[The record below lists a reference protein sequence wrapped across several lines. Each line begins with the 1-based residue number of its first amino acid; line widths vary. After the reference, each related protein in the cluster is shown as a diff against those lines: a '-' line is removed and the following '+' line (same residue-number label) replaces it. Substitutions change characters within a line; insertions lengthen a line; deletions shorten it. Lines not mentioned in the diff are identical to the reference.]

1 MQRIENDDIQI
12 VAVCLAALVPKLFH
26 YAVPQGAALAPGQF
40 VLVPFGKKKLPGVIW
55 EAPRPWQE
63 NDPPK
68 DKLKF
73 IEQIYDL
80 PPLSEEN
87 RQFVDWV
94 SSYVMSPQGAVLKL
108 LLSVPDALSPE
119 KPVMGWQVS
128 DKRPPRLTEARRR
141 VFATLLPGMAM
152 RTKTLTEA
160 ASVSAAT
167 LASLEK
173 EGALIKAEMPPELM
187 EETLFDVPDPAH
199 SRVQFSDEQAE
210 AVRQLTDKIDTRGFQ
225 CHLLDGVT
233 GSGKTEVFF
242 EVIAAALTNGKSA
255 IVLLPEIALTEQL
268 LARFVERFGC
278 RPALWH
284 SGLTP
289 SERRRTWRAVAEGKV
304 KVMVAARSG
313 LFLPWQNLGVIVVDE
328 EHDPGFKQEEG
339 VIYNAR
345 DMAVVRG
352 RLADATVILSSATPS
367 LESYVNAR
375 DERYHLVK
383 LPSRHGAAGMPDLS
397 MIDMRLD
404 PPARGQWLSPAM
416 VSAMQAAL
424 DLGQQTLLFLN
435 RRGYAPLTLCRNCGH
450 RYACSDCDA
459 WLVEH
464 RRKNLMACHQCGSVR
479 NVPDT
484 CEECGEADCLTA
496 CGPGVERVLEE
507 VGHVFPDKKAAVLS
521 SDMVGQ
527 SGELQS
533 QLNLIQSGE
542 IDIIIGTQ
550 IIAKG
555 HHFPALGFAG
565 VVDADLG
572 LGNGDLRA
580 AERTYQTLLQV
591 SGRAG
596 RESAKGTAML
606 QSYMPDH
613 PVLQALI
620 AGERDIFLEREAE
633 MRAQSSMPPFG
644 RLAGLVLSGPDLA
657 ALNQFSRDLAAL
669 IPASEPA
676 LGEVRVLGPAPAP
689 IARIRNRYRMR
700 FLVKAGKQAKIQRF
714 IAHWLAK
721 AKIPSQI
728 RVAIDI
734 DPYSF
739 F

>member
-1 MQRIENDDIQI
+1 MLITENDDMLI
-12 VAVCLAALVPKLFH
+12 VAVCLAANVPKMFH
-26 YAVPQGAALAPGQF
+26 YAVPQNTELMPGQF
-40 VLVPFGKKKLPGVIW
+40 VLVPFGRKKLPGVVW
-55 EAPRPWQE
+55 EAPRPWQK

-68 DKLKF
+68 DKLKSV
-73 IEQIYDL
+73 EEIYDV
-80 PPLSEEN
+80 PPLSDEN

-108 LLSVPDALSPE
+108 LLSVPDALTPE
-119 KPVMGWQVS
+119 KPVTGWQVS
-128 DKRPPRLTEARRR
+128 DKRPSRMTDARRR
-141 VFATLLPGMAM
+141 VFTSLLPGMTM
-152 RTKTLTEA
+152 RTGDLTEA
-160 ASVSAAT
+160 ASVSVST
-167 LASLEK
+167 LTSLAK
-173 EGALIKAEMPPELM
+173 EGALIKSDLPAEI
-187 EETLFDVPDPAH
+187 LFGVPNPAY
-199 SRVQFSDEQAE
+199 SRVQFSNEQTE
-210 AVRQLTDKIDTRGFQ
+210 AVTKLKDNIEKRGFQ

-242 EVIAAALTNGKSA
+242 EVIAAALANGKSA
-255 IVLLPEIALTEQL
+255 LVLLPEIALTEQL
-268 LARFVERFGC
+268 LARFNERFGC
-278 RPALWH
+278 SPALWH

-304 KVMVAARSG
+304 KVMIAARSG

-375 DERYHLVK
+375 DGRYHLVK

-416 VSAMQAAL
+416 VSSMQDAL
-424 DLGQQTLLFLN
+424 DRGKQTLLFLN

-450 RYACSDCDA
+450 RYACSNCDA

-464 RRKNLMACHQCGSVR
+464 RSKNIMVCHQCGSVR
-479 NVPDT
+479 SVPDK
-484 CEECGEADCLTA
+484 CEECGEVDSLTA
-496 CGPGVERVLEE
+496 CGPGVERLLEE
-507 VGHVFPDKKAAVLS
+507 VGQVFPDKKAAVLS

-527 SGELQS
+527 AGELQR
-533 QLNLIQSGE
+533 QLKLIQNGE

-555 HHFPALGFAG
+555 HHFPELGFAG

-596 RESAKGTAML
+596 REASKGTAML

-633 MRAQSSMPPFG
+633 MRSQSGMPPFG
-644 RLAGLVLSGPDLA
+644 RLAGLVLSGQDLA
-657 ALNQFSRDLAAL
+657 ALNHFARDLAAV
-669 IPASEPA
+669 IPASD
-676 LGEVRVLGPAPAP
+676 EVRVLGPAPAP
-689 IARIRNRYRMR
+689 IARIRNRYRLR
-700 FLVKAGKQAKIQRF
+700 FLVKAGKQAKVQQF
-714 IAHWLAK
+714 IALWLSK

-739 F
+739 L

>member
-1 MQRIENDDIQI
+1 MQSTENDDMLI
-12 VAVCLAALVPKLFH
+12 VAVCLAAIVPKVFH
-26 YAVPQGAALAPGQF
+26 YAVPQDAELVPGQF
-40 VLVPFGKKKLPGVIW
+40 VLVPFGRKKLYGVIW
-55 EAPRPWQE
+55 EKLRPWQE

-68 DKLKF
+68 DKLKSV
-73 IEQIYDL
+73 EQFYDI

-87 RQFVDWV
+87 RKFVDWV

-108 LLSVPDALSPE
+108 VLSVPDALSPE
-119 KPVMGWQVS
+119 KPVTGWQVS
-128 DKRPPRLTEARRR
+128 DKRPSRMTDARER
-141 VFATLLPGMAM
+141 VFAALLPGKTM
-152 RTKTLTEA
+152 RTGDLTEA
-160 ASVSAAT
+160 ASVSIST
-167 LASLEK
+167 LTSLEK
-173 EGALIKAEMPPELM
+173 EGALIKSELPAG
-187 EETLFDVPDPAH
+187 TLFDVPDPTY
-199 SRVQFSDEQAE
+199 SRVQFSNEQHE
-210 AVRQLTDKIDTRGFQ
+210 AVNMLTDNIETRGFQ

-255 IVLLPEIALTEQL
+255 LVLLPEIALTEQL
-268 LARFVERFGC
+268 LARFEDRFGC
-278 RPALWH
+278 PPALWH
-284 SGLTP
+284 SGLTA
-289 SERRRTWRAVAEGKV
+289 SERRRTWRTVAEGKV

-313 LFLPWQNLGVIVVDE
+313 LFLPWQDLGVIVVDE

-375 DERYHLVK
+375 DGRYHLVK
-383 LPSRHGAAGMPDLS
+383 LPSRHGSAGMPDLS
-397 MIDMRLD
+397 MIDMRID

-416 VSAMQAAL
+416 VSSMQDAL
-424 DLGQQTLLFLN
+424 DRGKQTLLFLN

-464 RRKNLMACHQCGSVR
+464 RSKNIMACHQCGSVR
-479 NVPDT
+479 NVPDK
-484 CEECGEADCLTA
+484 CEECGEVDCLTA

-521 SDMVGQ
+521 SDMIGQ
-527 SGELQS
+527 TGELQS
-533 QLNLIQSGE
+533 QLSLIQSGA

-555 HHFPALGFAG
+555 HHFPELGFAG

-596 RESAKGTAML
+596 REASKGTAML

-613 PVLQALI
+613 PVLKALI

-633 MRAQSSMPPFG
+633 MRAQSGMPPFG

-657 ALNQFSRDLAAL
+657 ALNNFSRDLAAL
-669 IPASEPA
+669 IPASDD
-676 LGEVRVLGPAPAP
+676 VRVLGPAPAP
-689 IARIRNRYRMR
+689 IARIRNRYRLR
-700 FLVKAGKQAKIQRF
+700 FLIKAGKQAKIQQF
-714 IAHWLAK
+714 IASWLAK
-721 AKIPSQI
+721 TKTPSQI

-734 DPYSF
+734 DPYNF
-739 F
+739 L